1 MRSDDNCEASVPPVS
16 IQALKGAHAGATAWI
31 VGKGPSLLMLTK
43 EQLGPGPVIAIN
55 EATIAV
61 EALGLDN
68 VVYSLQKDAERYQD
82 DPELL
87 VVTPGT
93 EPIAPLKGATLLVHH
108 HESPNRMPAYQPRYV
123 FDNVADFGL
132 EWWDFSTL
140 TAVAIAR
147 LMGCRKVVF
156 VSLDASAFG
165 DTRTCE
171 PRPDG
176 SFQIYTLERVEYA
189 SHRPRIDEYLSR
201 ISMDAE
207 WLTPEAEYARHKHL
221 TAELTA
227 RAERLYGELEESRAA
242 ARMRVEAYA
251 ALRGE
256 LDATLR
262 ELQVVTASLASAED
276 RVTALLASTSWRWT
290 APFRAAH
297 ELLARVTSRPQ
308 RP

>member
-1 MRSDDNCEASVPPVS
+1 MRSDGDFEARVLPVS
-16 IQALKGAHAGATAWI
+16 IQALKGAHAGSTAWI

-82 DPELL
+82 EPELL
-87 VVTPGT
+87 VITAGT

-108 HESPNRMPAYQPRYV
+108 HESPNRMAAYQPRYV

-132 EWWDFSTL
+132 EWWDFSSL
-140 TAVAIAR
+140 SAVAIAR
-147 LMGCRKVVF
+147 LMGCPKVVF
-156 VSLDASAFG
+156 VSLDASALG

-176 SFQIYTLERVEYA
+176 SFHVYNLDNVEYP
-189 SHRPRIDEYLSR
+189 SHRPRLDEYLSR
-201 ISMDAE
+201 ISMEAE
-207 WLTPEAEYARHKHL
+207 WLTPEAEYARHNHL

-242 ARMRVEAYA
+242 ARKGVAAYA
-251 ALRGE
+251 ALRAE
-256 LDATLR
+256 LDAALRDLEGMTATLAK
-262 ELQVVTASLASAED
+262 TED
-276 RVTALLASTSWRWT
+276 RVTALLTSTSWRWT

-297 ELLARVTSRPQ
+297 ELLARVTRPH